1 MNYNKAEKISLI
13 RAINSIDW
21 DDSFV
26 EAKVSEFN
34 KLLLNICRNY
44 ILNKSVLW
52 DHKDRPWT
60 SDEVRTAIKIEN
72 DAYKDFFRSG
82 IRQNHYAYLEN
93 LTT

>member
-1 MNYNKAEKISLI
+1 MESGVHSFPCSKCHHQFVFAKMNLKPEYLLPYEREHMNYNKAEKISLI

-44 ILNKSVLW
+44 ILNKSVL
-52 DHKDRPWT
+52 
-60 SDEVRTAIKIEN
+60 
-72 DAYKDFFRSG
+72 
-82 IRQNHYAYLEN
+82 
-93 LTT
+93 